1 MLGFGMSSFGTLFAG
16 LLRSVFGTKFTIVS
30 AYIPP
35 VAYICALGFWL
46 HVFWRKEPPEA
57 EGSLPLT
64 PEELAEQMRQY
75 TEMLKTFLMK
85 R

>member
-1 MLGFGMSSFGTLFAG
+1 
-16 LLRSVFGTKFTIVS
+16 VS